1 MTTNQLEEIG
11 CQIILGNTYHLAL
24 RPTSELIDE
33 LGGLHKFMNWPRA
46 MLTDSGGFQM
56 VCLLI
61 IRSCWVDTMVFLL
74 WYLPYRRPYMSL
86 GFLHLK
92 IFTTEFESKCIC
104 FMLLSCSF
112 LVLALLSCSFLV
124 LASLSVGSVQQF
136 YGLTNMFEFSGI
148 LIAFSRYHWKGR
160 YVSGLYLFFDKKKSE
175 IWLIWFVLNYDDLLD
190 EILEMIF
197 THHCLCLRIEL
208 NDFPSLQIIC
218 LID

>member
-1 MTTNQLEEIG
+1 
-11 CQIILGNTYHLAL
+11 
-24 RPTSELIDE
+24 
-33 LGGLHKFMNWPRA
+33 
-46 MLTDSGGFQM
+46 
-56 VCLLI
+56 
-61 IRSCWVDTMVFLL
+61 MVFLL

-148 LIAFSRYHWKGR
+148 LIAFSRYH
-160 YVSGLYLFFDKKKSE
+160 
-175 IWLIWFVLNYDDLLD
+175 
-190 EILEMIF
+190 
-197 THHCLCLRIEL
+197 
-208 NDFPSLQIIC
+208 
-218 LID
+218 